1 MACIDAAYVGPPA
14 MAIGVTRASVYFVS
28 HGTALHTMDPK
39 DAARMALQSEARA
52 LRPLV
57 RAGERVVAIFHIAR
71 VMRDL
76 VGEEDMGAR
85 QCQAVVPF
93 LHFLRPPMQWSPMRA
108 RGNT

>member
-1 MACIDAAYVGPPA
+1 MG
-14 MAIGVTRASVYFVS
+14 

-57 RAGERVVAIFHIAR
+57 RAGVR

-76 VGEEDMGAR
+76 VGEEDMGGR
-85 QCQAVVPF
+85 QCQAVAPF
-93 LHFLRPPMQWSPMRA
+93 LHDSF
-108 RGNT
+108 

>member
-14 MAIGVTRASVYFVS
+14 MATGVTRAPVYFVS

-57 RAGERVVAIFHIAR
+57 RAGERVVAIVSHCSCDERLGWRRGHGWPA
-71 VMRDL
+71 MP
-76 VGEEDMGAR
+76 GSG
-85 QCQAVVPF
+85 PF
-93 LHFLRPPMQWSPMRA
+93 PP
-108 RGNT
+108 